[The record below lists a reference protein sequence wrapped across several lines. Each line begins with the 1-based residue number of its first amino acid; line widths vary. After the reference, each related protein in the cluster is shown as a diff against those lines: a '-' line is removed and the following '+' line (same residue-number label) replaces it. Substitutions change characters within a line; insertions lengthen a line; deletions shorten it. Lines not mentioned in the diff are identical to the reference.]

1 LEKLFSGA
9 VVNGNSD
16 SLFSGYF
23 EIIFSGADNI
33 GTWPNILRHQMN
45 QQQANTIPLSGPD
58 NITEFIYKF
67 RSDSLVLQ
75 IISNLRSKQLNI
87 L

>member
-1 LEKLFSGA
+1 MEKIFAGA
-9 VVNGNSD
+9 VINGNSD
-16 SLFSGYF
+16 SLLSGYF

-33 GTWPNILRHQMN
+33 GTWPNILRHQIN
-45 QQQANTIPLSGPD
+45 QQQPGTIPDQGPD

-75 IISNLRSKQLNI
+75 IICNLRPNNK
-87 L
+87 